1 MRAFYVLTTVFFI
14 STTLFGQPNSNVVGH
29 LNNWK
34 SIYKLN
40 GKFGILNYSGKVDY
54 LYDSICK
61 PAESK
66 NYFFALKNKKWG
78 VVDLENKVIIP
89 FEYEKIEQD
98 FNHSIRE
105 TTGFVAQKN
114 GNLGVIDSLNRII
127 IPFEYD
133 AFSGWCDE
141 LPCNN
146 YAVKNKKFGIIDN
159 NGKIIIPFK
168 YDSIYLYTEN
178 QIKVKYN
185 EKFGVVNIKNEII
198 VPLEYDVLIFDYSYG
213 DWKKND
219 TDKFVVRKDR
229 TWSYLDLKGQLIKE
243 NVSVETIM
251 EEYKPYRL
259 NNYDFEYVGHCMI
272 YKE

>member
-1 MRAFYVLTTVFFI
+1 MKAFNVIIAVFFI
-14 STTLFGQPNSNVVGH
+14 STTLFGQPNSNVIGH

-34 SIYKLN
+34 SIYKSD
-40 GKFGILNYSGKVDY
+40 GKFGILNNSGKIDY

-61 PAESK
+61 PIQSK
-66 NYFFALKNKKWG
+66 NYFFALKNKLWG
-78 VVDLENKVIIP
+78 VVNLENKVIIP

-98 FNHSIRE
+98 YVHYIQK

-114 GNLGVIDSLNRII
+114 GNLGIIDSLNRII

-133 AFSGWCDE
+133 AISGWCE
-141 LPCNN
+141 ERPFNN
-146 YAVKNKKFGIIDN
+146 YAIKNKKFGMIDN

-185 EKFGVVNIKNEII
+185 EKFGIINSKNEII
-198 VPLEYDVLIFDYSYG
+198 VPIQYDILIFDYSYG
-213 DWKKND
+213 KSKKGE
-219 TDKFVVRKDR
+219 TDKFVVKKDNI
-229 TWSYLDLKGQLIKE
+229 WYFLDLNGHIIQE
-243 NVSVETIM
+243 NISVDSIM
-251 EEYKPYRL
+251 EKYKPYKIY
-259 NNYDFEYVGHCMI
+259 NYDFEYVRHCMI